1 MVTRVE
7 KIENYF
13 LEKIASNEL
22 KPGDQLPTVKE
33 IREFFNVGHV
43 TAANVLKGL
52 SEKGRVKTVRGHGA
66 FVSRPDMSPVI
77 SQKTIIYA
85 CGHGVT
91 PELTSFY
98 MRAYQGAKDN
108 VKSSGYNLDFIAV
121 DLLGHDKFDLG
132 ITDGAVGVIA
142 DNDGVLEQCIAGHLE
157 KKGVRLV
164 YCGMGTNIINV
175 NAVIP
180 DNYAGAAQ
188 ATEYLIKCGH
198 QRIIFVTVVNGIMD
212 RRHNLRIQG
221 WQNAMQKAG
230 LEMFEV
236 MQWHIYKHS
245 EEVVNLLKKVKAGDN
260 NAPTALLVANDA
272 MAGEIMNT
280 AMMMG
285 IRIPQDL
292 SIIGFE
298 NHGIQ
303 IEPEI
308 TTVTCVGADFGRE
321 AVSLIDKVL
330 AYPDCQPIRVHLPMR
345 LMERGSVR
353 RSIFC

>member
-22 KPGDQLPTVKE
+22 KPGDQLPKVREIKE
-33 IREFFNVGHV
+33 IFNVGHV

-52 SEKGRVKTVRGHGA
+52 SDKGSIKTVRGHGA
-66 FVSRPDMSPVI
+66 FISQPDISSTI

-85 CGHGVT
+85 CGHGLS

-108 VKSSGYNLDFIAV
+108 VKSVGYDLDFIAV
-121 DLLGHDKFDLG
+121 DLLGQDKFNLG
-132 ITDGAVGVIA
+132 ITDGAVGVIS
-142 DNDGVLEQCIAGHLE
+142 DNDGVLSQCIAGNLE
-157 KKGVRLV
+157 GKGVRLA

-175 NAVIP
+175 NAVVP
-180 DNYAGAAQ
+180 DNYAGAVQ
-188 ATEYLIKCGH
+188 ATKHLIECGH
-198 QRIIFVTVVNGIMD
+198 KRIVFVSVLNGSMD

-221 WQNAMQKAG
+221 WQDTMQKAE
-230 LEMFEV
+230 LEMSEI
-236 MQWHIYKHS
+236 MRWYIHKHS
-245 EEVVNLLKKVKAGDN
+245 EDVINILKKIKNGDN
-260 NAPTALLVANDA
+260 DAPTALLVANDA
-272 MAGEIMNT
+272 MAGEIMNA
-280 AMMMG
+280 AMMIG

-298 NHGIQ
+298 NHYIK

-308 TTVTCVGADFGRE
+308 TTVTCVGANFGRE

-330 AYPDCQPIRVHLPMR
+330 AYPDCQPMRVHLPMQ

-353 RSIFC
+353 NIEK